1 MRTQE
6 QITAIKNTQSDPKQH
21 WDILNYGNIID
32 LLIHYNDS
40 SKKVE
45 QKSTGPK
52 VLYVKEGEGVIDN
65 ILDKLRQTYGD
76 FEVRS
81 AHYFDVTKPHIIH
94 NDDDF
99 DYPQCYKAFVIPLLV
114 EGATCDKAKF
124 FVFDQSYYG
133 GPAKF
138 VNGEDVTGKPV
149 HYNTFLTDYTDV
161 QDQASCGLNDFELQH
176 LTHLKPKWLK
186 GLSVNK
192 YFDWR
197 IGSII
202 SFDSLDLHCSSDFN
216 AVGITRKIGLSIF
229 TRKNNATV

>member
-21 WDILNYGNIID
+21 WDILNYGNIVD

-161 QDQASCGLNDFELQH
+161 QDQASCGLNDFELQY
-176 LTHLKPKWLK
+176 LTHLKSKWLES
-186 GLSVNK
+186 LSVNK

-202 SFDSLDLHCSSDFN
+202 SFDSLNLHCSSDFN
-216 AVGITRKIGLSIF
+216 KAGITRKIGLSIF
-229 TRKNNATV
+229 TKMNTDK

>member
-81 AHYFDVTKPHIIH
+81 AHYFDVEKPHIIH

-161 QDQASCGLNDFELQH
+161 EDQASCGLDDLQLQY
-176 LTHLKPKWLK
+176 LTHLKPKWLE
-186 GLSVNK
+186 GLSVNR
-192 YFDWR
+192 YFPWQ
-197 IGSII
+197 IGSMIE
-202 SFDSLDLHCSSDFN
+202 FDSLNLHCSSDFN
-216 AVGITRKIGLSIF
+216 KVGITRKIGLSIF
-229 TRKNNATV
+229 TKMNTDK

>member
-52 VLYVKEGEGVIDN
+52 VLYVKEGEGVIDD

-76 FEVRS
+76 FKVRS
-81 AHYFDVTKPHIIH
+81 AHYFDVEKPHIIH

-149 HYNTFLTDYTDV
+149 HYNTFLTDYNDV
-161 QDQASCGLNDFELQH
+161 EDKAICGLDDFELQY
-176 LTHLKPKWLK
+176 LTHLKPKWLQ
-186 GLSVNK
+186 GLSVK
-192 YFDWR
+192 RYFDWR

-202 SFDSLDLHCSSDFN
+202 SFDSLNLHCSSDFN
-216 AVGITRKIGLSIF
+216 KAGITRKIGLSIF
-229 TRKNNATV
+229 TEIDNAAV

>member
-52 VLYVKEGEGVIDN
+52 VLYVKEGEGVIDD

-76 FEVRS
+76 FKVRS
-81 AHYFDVTKPHIIH
+81 AHYFDVEKPHIIH

-202 SFDSLDLHCSSDFN
+202 SFDSLNLHCSSDFN
-216 AVGITRKIGLSIF
+216 KVGITRKIGLSIF
-229 TRKNNATV
+229 TKMNTDK

>member
-1 MRTQE
+1 MRTLD
-6 QITAIKNTQSDPKQH
+6 QIQAIKNTKSDPVQH
-21 WDILNYGNIID
+21 WDIISYGEIID

-40 SKKVE
+40 SSKVE

-52 VLYVKEGEGVIDN
+52 VLYVKEGDGVIDK
-65 ILDKLRQTYGD
+65 ILKKLRKVYGN

-138 VNGEDVTGKPV
+138 VNGEDTTGKPV
-149 HYNTFLTDYTDV
+149 HYNTFLTDYNRIENTSI
-161 QDQASCGLNDFELQH
+161 AGLTDFELQH
-176 LTHLKPKWLK
+176 LTHLKPKWLE

-216 AVGITRKIGLSIF
+216 SAGITRKVGLSIF
-229 TRKNNATV
+229 TKVNDA

>member
-81 AHYFDVTKPHIIH
+81 AHYFDVEKPHIIH

-202 SFDSLDLHCSSDFN
+202 SFDSLNLHCSSDFN
-216 AVGITRKIGLSIF
+216 KVGITRKIGLSIF
-229 TRKNNATV
+229 TKMNTDK

>member
-76 FEVRS
+76 FKVRS
-81 AHYFDVTKPHIIH
+81 AHYFDVEKPHIIH

-202 SFDSLDLHCSSDFN
+202 SFDSLNLHCSSDFN
-216 AVGITRKIGLSIF
+216 KVGITRKIGLSIF
-229 TRKNNATV
+229 TKMNTDK

>member
-52 VLYVKEGEGVIDN
+52 VLYVKEGEGVIDD

-76 FEVRS
+76 FKVRS
-81 AHYFDVTKPHIIH
+81 AHYFDVEKPHIIH

-161 QDQASCGLNDFELQH
+161 EDQASCGLDDLQLQY
-176 LTHLKPKWLK
+176 LTHLKPKWLE
-186 GLSVNK
+186 GLSVNR
-192 YFDWR
+192 YFPWQ
-197 IGSII
+197 IGSMIE
-202 SFDSLDLHCSSDFN
+202 FDSLNLHCSSDFN
-216 AVGITRKIGLSIF
+216 KVGITRKIGLSIF
-229 TRKNNATV
+229 TKMNTDK

>member
-81 AHYFDVTKPHIIH
+81 AHYFDVEKPHIIH

-149 HYNTFLTDYTDV
+149 HYNTFLTDYNNVEDK
-161 QDQASCGLNDFELQH
+161 AICGLDDFELQY
-176 LTHLKPKWLK
+176 LTHLKPKWIE

-202 SFDSLDLHCSSDFN
+202 SFDSLNLHCSSDFN
-216 AVGITRKIGLSIF
+216 KVGITRKIGLSIF
-229 TRKNNATV
+229 TKMNTDK

>member
-21 WDILNYGNIID
+21 WDILNYVNIID

-76 FEVRS
+76 FEVHS

-161 QDQASCGLNDFELQH
+161 QD
-176 LTHLKPKWLK
+176 
-186 GLSVNK
+186 LSL
-192 YFDWR
+192 
-197 IGSII
+197 IHI
-202 SFDSLDLHCSSDFN
+202 
-216 AVGITRKIGLSIF
+216 
-229 TRKNNATV
+229 

>member
-81 AHYFDVTKPHIIH
+81 AHYFDVEKPHIIH

-149 HYNTFLTDYTDV
+149 HYNTFLTDYNDV
-161 QDQASCGLNDFELQH
+161 EDKAICGLDDFELQY
-176 LTHLKPKWLK
+176 LTHLKPKWLQ
-186 GLSVNK
+186 GLSVK
-192 YFDWR
+192 RYFDWR

-202 SFDSLDLHCSSDFN
+202 SFDSLNLHCSSDFN
-216 AVGITRKIGLSIF
+216 KVGITRKIGLSIF
-229 TRKNNATV
+229 TKMNTDK

>member
-81 AHYFDVTKPHIIH
+81 AHYFDVTKPHFIH
-94 NDDDF
+94 YDDDF
-99 DYPQCYKAFVIPLLV
+99 YYPQCYKAFLIPLLV

-202 SFDSLDLHCSSDFN
+202 SFDSLNLHCSSDFN
-216 AVGITRKIGLSIF
+216 KVGITRKIGLSIF
-229 TRKNNATV
+229 TKMNTDK

>member
-65 ILDKLRQTYGD
+65 ILDKLRQTYGN

-81 AHYFDVTKPHIIH
+81 AHYFDVEKPHIIH

-202 SFDSLDLHCSSDFN
+202 SFDSLNLHCSSDFN
-216 AVGITRKIGLSIF
+216 KVGITRKIGLSIF
-229 TRKNNATV
+229 TKMNTDK